1 MSTDK
6 ASTVNTPGGTISLK
20 RYPRRRGEH
29 KLAWNSADLLLL
41 GYAAASGIAPANT
54 LAINDEFGALAVSL
68 GAECCV
74 WSDSA
79 LARLALCQNAELNGL
94 KPPRLIPVTET
105 PAGDFS
111 LVLLRVPKQLSLF
124 RYQLQILRESLAEGT
139 LVVCGGMD
147 KHLPR
152 TLADTLEEF
161 LGETERHRGERKAR
175 LFSVRVD
182 KSCSATEVQGR
193 QYFCEELGLQIS
205 SRPNV
210 FSAAQLDIG
219 TRALLE
225 QMSRL
230 PAVERVADLGCGSGV
245 LGLAA
250 LQRNPQTVVDFIDES
265 GLALAS
271 ARDNVAA
278 LFPQCL
284 ARCGFHWADGFE
296 DYGGKAPGLV
306 LCNPPFHQQHAVD
319 DYSGRRLLE
328 QSARLLEDGGEL
340 WLVANR
346 HLPYSKTLAQHF
358 TAVDRLS
365 ETSKFIVWRAVK
377 G

>member
-1 MSTDK
+1 MSTGK
-6 ASTVNTPGGTISLK
+6 VSTVNTPGGTITLQ
-20 RYPRRRGEH
+20 RYPRRRGEQ

-41 GYAAASGIAPANT
+41 DYAAASGSAPANT
-54 LAINDEFGALAVSL
+54 LVVNDEFGALAVSL

-79 LARLALCQNAELNGL
+79 LARLALCQNAELNSL

-111 LVLLRVPKQLSLF
+111 LVLLRVPKQLSLL

-230 PAVERVADLGCGSGV
+230 PAVERVADLGCGNGV

-250 LQRNPQTVVDFIDES
+250 LQHNPQTRFRWSLRLRTCTAIRVLSPS
-265 GLALAS
+265 GNGS
-271 ARDNVAA
+271 Y
-278 LFPQCL
+278 
-284 ARCGFHWADGFE
+284 RCQGWLRQRL
-296 DYGGKAPGLV
+296 PSSR
-306 LCNPPFHQQHAVD
+306 Q
-319 DYSGRRLLE
+319 RRLC
-328 QSARLLEDGGEL
+328 STTPPRSPS
-340 WLVANR
+340 R
-346 HLPYSKTLAQHF
+346 TSLPPRQTWV
-358 TAVDRLS
+358 TR
-365 ETSKFIVWRAVK
+365 RR
-377 G
+377 